1 MEKTEIIKNLR
12 ESDVVYSVL
21 SLCSRMPY
29 VLCDPE
35 TYDDEVFVFF
45 EQEPAMAFVKE
56 LTDLKI
62 PAQVIKVEKNGFLP
76 FYSSF
81 YPMGVNAIVVQR
93 GTEDELR
100 IQLPELVIDPSEK
113 ELPEGVQHIENR
125 ELHLTGLYFVQEL
138 RRMPKGSAP
147 TKALQEYQEEILAN
161 YAKGSF
167 VLASRSDN
175 KGFVILRNKE
185 GKSFIALFTDVIE
198 FQKFK
203 VRNKNTDEIKPAV
216 VKSADIGKILKPEII
231 GVIINPMGMNL
242 PLNVK
247 KKEPAAGE
255 TVDPV
260 TQTAQDLLNQI
271 QNNNN

>member
-1 MEKTEIIKNLR
+1 MEKKEIITKMR
-12 ESDVVYSVL
+12 EADAVYSVL

-35 TYDDEVFVFF
+35 SFDDEVFVFF
-45 EQEPAMAFVKE
+45 DQESAAAFVKE
-56 LTDLKI
+56 LSDLKI
-62 PAQVIKVEKNGFLP
+62 PAQVIKIEKKGFLA

-93 GTEDELR
+93 GTDEEAR
-100 IQLPELVIDPSEK
+100 IQLPELVIDPADK

-125 ELHLTGLYFVQEL
+125 ALHLTALYFVQEL
-138 RRMPKGSAP
+138 RRLPKGTP
-147 TKALQEYQEEILAN
+147 LTKTLQEYQEEILAN
-161 YAKGSF
+161 YARGSF
-167 VLASRSDN
+167 VLASKMDN

-198 FQKFK
+198 YQKFK
-203 VRNKNTDEIKPAV
+203 ARNKNTDEFKPAV
-216 VKSADIGKILKPEII
+216 VKAADIGKILKPEII
-231 GVIINPMGMNL
+231 GVIINPMGLNL

-247 KKEPAAGE
+247 KRESVNPA
-255 TVDPV
+255 DPV

-271 QNNNN
+271 QENNK

>member
-1 MEKTEIIKNLR
+1 MEKTEMIKKLR
-12 ESDVVYSVL
+12 EADAVYSVL

-45 EQEPAMAFVKE
+45 DQEPAAAFVKE

-62 PAQVIKVEKNGFLP
+62 PAQVIKVEKSGFLA

-93 GTEDELR
+93 GTDDEMT
-100 IQLPELVIDPSEK
+100 IQLPELVVDPADK

-138 RRMPKGSAP
+138 RKMPKGAAP
-147 TKALQEYQEEILAN
+147 TKALQEMQEEILAN
-161 YAKGSF
+161 YAKGTF
-167 VLASRSDN
+167 VLASRADN
-175 KGFVILRNKE
+175 KGFVILKNKE

-203 VRNKNTDEIKPAV
+203 VRNKNAEDLKPGV
-216 VKSADIGKILKPEII
+216 VKAADIGKLLKPEII
-231 GVIINPMGMNL
+231 GVIINPMGLNL

-247 KKEPAAGE
+247 KREPE
-255 TVDPV
+255 DPVDPV
-260 TQTAQDLLNQI
+260 TQTAQDLLNKI
-271 QNNNN
+271 QKNN